1 MTLLSTN
8 LLYCLR
14 LFVPSYFGLFTIE
27 FGNLQNPSIIFWTRD
42 KYTNKSYSLTIYKRE
57 ENKNKRTL
65 VSIESLII
73 LLAQGDFNLV
83 LVLSLTL
90 VPNWISMGQMAMR
103 CFLTLNQSVNLFKII
118 GKVLTCIFH
127 SKLFKTID
135 AECTIKSN
143 LTLLPG
149 APSDDP
155 SQWTKN
161 RF

>member
-1 MTLLSTN
+1 MKLLSSN
-8 LLYCLR
+8 LFHCLR

-65 VSIESLII
+65 VSIESLIRMNSI
-73 LLAQGDFNLV
+73 LCWCLV
-83 LVLSLTL
+83 WLWCQTEYLWDKWRWGV
-90 VPNWISMGQMAMR
+90 
-103 CFLTLNQSVNLFKII
+103 FLLWTSQWMFSNII
-118 GKVLTCIFH
+118 GKVINCIFH

-135 AECTIKSN
+135 AECTITSN

-149 APSDDP
+149 ALSDDP
-155 SQWTKN
+155 SQ
-161 RF
+161 